1 MAFRLLC
8 RGCPH
13 DVPIRPVPA
22 AKQRSP
28 RGKRRKPKISSFCSQ
43 CGYTL
48 ASDSDSECRVCARL
62 QSRIDVLQSRDTGA
76 QRLRSSRTVASNTA
90 VIRNRALRTSR
101 PRSALSGTEGT
112 AARSLTVEP
121 ESQRRATVQVTN
133 RPGTSAATSAMARR
147 QTPTQQIRPVIP
159 DPPTRPPA
167 ASWSVPW
174 WMVPAVVLLG
184 VIVFFLWVWR

>member
-8 RGCPH
+8 RACPH
-13 DVPIRPVPA
+13 DVPIWPVPA

-62 QSRIDVLQSRDTGA
+62 ETGA
-76 QRLRSSRTVASNTA
+76 ERLRSSRTVASNTA

-101 PRSALSGTEGT
+101 PRSALSGMEGT

-147 QTPTQQIRPVIP
+147 QTPTHQIRPVKP
-159 DPPTRPPA
+159 DPRARPPA
-167 ASWSVPW
+167 ASWSLPW
-174 WMVPAVVLLG
+174 WLVPAVILLG